1 MAKKNEKKENS
12 IGDKV
17 LKSVNDFAK
26 RTLFIPSL
34 VFDRIYSDVTGKPTD
49 YNKALYASIDPT
61 GQRPDF
67 SINGVAEAIANT
79 YKFLKKYY
87 DRDFENIDYI
97 KDTENIPL
105 QNRVAI
111 AAWAKYNK
119 LPYDESLII
128 DNGDGTYSL
137 PKEIE
142 KSMRKD
148 RSDIEKVYNINKKN
162 YDKRRG
168 DYEKRLD
175 IARSN
180 NDMSDYNKVRNEME
194 QDDELFYLKTAVNM
208 DKKNLEATDS
218 LMAGKPSVFNEFNY
232 KNRNIRNIEENKGM
246 LNVLGDHTLYKRD
259 DGRIGYRDIYDLN
272 QPFDFLLGGAPFY
285 IRGVV
290 GGASSNKVKKKQDG
304 GSSEEDPMEDEMR
317 RYYQDKRDE
326 KRAKD
331 WISNWLAK
339 RVEILGRNTA
349 NTSAS
354 KFGDIFRSYENIG
367 KRERK
372 NQIDNMNRFN
382 SYTHDY
388 SLEGLPSDF
397 LEELREDYS
406 INKPIDEDYLSLLY
420 KVNGVRGITYPMD
433 DIIYYPSYPEDRVRI
448 HENTHAT
455 ENRIFIDTYN
465 AQTSTI
471 AKEFKNDYILDGIE
485 ESGYKDSS
493 SEIYARL
500 NEFRY
505 LNNID
510 PKKVYTIEDVQ
521 KMREDKNTKDRE
533 LLNRYNDDFILFLLN
548 EVAMTDGNDNN
559 DVFYAKDGGNLNLKD
574 FYSKRDKTSILPIY
588 REVLLNS
595 IGDDIV
601 YNAGVLPMVN
611 INADLSPEEYKS
623 AMQKAA
629 SKRGRNYVY
638 NGQKEMFEPILE
650 TVGTVA
656 DFVPVIGDAKA
667 IGEAIVD
674 IDKGDLVGAV
684 EAGIFA
690 LPFVGD
696 MAKISKAR
704 NVGKT
709 LRGREKM
716 RNDYEAL
723 KVFLSNS
730 SKSNLPPFNEIK
742 TEKELDDLFKKE
754 IDRHRTF
761 VRGVVADE
769 DKSDDFLF
777 NLAPKNTG
785 AGRYGVALDD
795 NSDSKYLYVS
805 NSVDQAMGYASG
817 EGYDGTNGWIGYMR
831 IGPEVD
837 FSSSDRMDW
846 LIQADFDY
854 GIADPRV
861 AKEMSDVLRGDY
873 GIVDKVGRSVPSYE
887 DFVDFLAKRKGVN
900 KNISQLDLDIKDVQ
914 KNIDNIKDEL
924 DKKGL
929 ISRNQR
935 AWWNAFGRLEKE
947 HKDVFDRM
955 MNLASYETYL
965 NKLKSSMKDGDIE
978 KAFVLPE
985 DEFIKFYSSY
995 KSPEER
1001 ANIKRGKMI
1010 DDFVS
1015 SKLENPMEKGV
1026 LLGGMDISYGDLF
1039 GDSGL
1044 RHFVVT
1050 NKDYIHPIKKEQI
1063 IDVDP
1068 GQYTRWHVGSFS
1080 EELSGKKFKDGG
1092 SVRKKQDYIYNRL
1105 VNEHGFAPIQAVA
1118 ILANL
1123 THESGLTD
1131 DILGDNGASYGL
1143 QQWKGPRRK
1152 NLFSFAKGKGHSKPT
1167 FEDQVDFLAHEYKNN
1182 QAFRFKNK
1190 GQNLYQ
1196 EGKVNNDI
1204 FDYFQY
1210 SKADFDNAESL
1221 WDATIAWN
1229 QGVGRPNKKYAFNG
1243 RRYEIAVHL
1252 ANRYG
1257 IDYGKERKY
1266 TDMGYS
1272 DAVQQEPVNTG
1283 DKKQDYYENYGKQ
1296 ILVNVLPAQTPS
1308 AVQSVS
1314 SSETNVEK
1322 KLDEDEEYN
1331 AEQIEAMRQEQ
1342 EMEKRRALVAAFLP
1356 NIQLKIKGTSKTAN

>member
-1 MAKKNEKKENS
+1 MAKKNEKKEKS

-97 KDTENIPL
+97 KDIENIPL

-148 RSDIEKVYNINKKN
+148 RSDIEKVYKINKKN

-180 NDMSDYNKVRNEME
+180 NDMSDYNKVRSEME

-208 DKKNLEATDS
+208 DKKNLEAMDS

-232 KNRNIRNIEENKGM
+232 KNRNIRNIEENRGM
-246 LNVLGDHTLYKRD
+246 LNVLGNHTLYKRD
-259 DGRIGYRDIYDLN
+259 DGRVGYRDIYDLN

-285 IRGVV
+285 IRGVA
-290 GGASSNKVKKKQDG
+290 GGIPSNKVKKKQDG
-304 GSSEEDPMEDEMR
+304 GSSEEDPMEDKMR

-339 RVEILGRNTA
+339 RVEILGQNV
-349 NTSAS
+349 SDS
-354 KFGDIFRSYENIG
+354 GISEFGDMFRSNKSIG
-367 KRERK
+367 ERERK
-372 NQIDNMNRFN
+372 YQSDHMNSFKT
-382 SYTHDY
+382 YTHDAV
-388 SLEGLPSDF
+388 LSDIP
-397 LEELREDYS
+397 EELLRSYALGLLGEEVD
-406 INKPIDEDYLSLLY
+406 DFESLADILRY
-420 KVNGVRGITYPMD
+420 AGVGGLTD
-433 DIIYYPSYPEDRVRI
+433 GDTKTIYYPRNPTMNTRI
-448 HENTHAT
+448 HENTHAG
-455 ENRIFIDTYN
+455 ENRKFLNSYN
-465 AQTSTI
+465 PQTRI
-471 AKEFKNDYILDGIE
+471 IGEGKQKKYRLEGVGRDDYW
-485 ESGYKDSS
+485 DSS

-548 EVAMTDGNDNN
+548 EVAMTDGNDND
-559 DVFYAKDGGNLNLKD
+559 DVFYA
-574 FYSKRDKTSILPIY
+574 
-588 REVLLNS
+588 
-595 IGDDIV
+595 
-601 YNAGVLPMVN
+601 
-611 INADLSPEEYKS
+611 
-623 AMQKAA
+623 
-629 SKRGRNYVY
+629 
-638 NGQKEMFEPILE
+638 
-650 TVGTVA
+650 
-656 DFVPVIGDAKA
+656 
-667 IGEAIVD
+667 
-674 IDKGDLVGAV
+674 
-684 EAGIFA
+684 
-690 LPFVGD
+690 
-696 MAKISKAR
+696 
-704 NVGKT
+704 
-709 LRGREKM
+709 
-716 RNDYEAL
+716 
-723 KVFLSNS
+723 
-730 SKSNLPPFNEIK
+730 
-742 TEKELDDLFKKE
+742 
-754 IDRHRTF
+754 
-761 VRGVVADE
+761 
-769 DKSDDFLF
+769 
-777 NLAPKNTG
+777 
-785 AGRYGVALDD
+785 
-795 NSDSKYLYVS
+795 
-805 NSVDQAMGYASG
+805 
-817 EGYDGTNGWIGYMR
+817 
-831 IGPEVD
+831 
-837 FSSSDRMDW
+837 
-846 LIQADFDY
+846 
-854 GIADPRV
+854 
-861 AKEMSDVLRGDY
+861 
-873 GIVDKVGRSVPSYE
+873 
-887 DFVDFLAKRKGVN
+887 
-900 KNISQLDLDIKDVQ
+900 
-914 KNIDNIKDEL
+914 
-924 DKKGL
+924 
-929 ISRNQR
+929 
-935 AWWNAFGRLEKE
+935 
-947 HKDVFDRM
+947 
-955 MNLASYETYL
+955 
-965 NKLKSSMKDGDIE
+965 
-978 KAFVLPE
+978 
-985 DEFIKFYSSY
+985 
-995 KSPEER
+995 
-1001 ANIKRGKMI
+1001 
-1010 DDFVS
+1010 
-1015 SKLENPMEKGV
+1015 
-1026 LLGGMDISYGDLF
+1026 
-1039 GDSGL
+1039 
-1044 RHFVVT
+1044 
-1050 NKDYIHPIKKEQI
+1050 
-1063 IDVDP
+1063 
-1068 GQYTRWHVGSFS
+1068 
-1080 EELSGKKFKDGG
+1080 KDGG

-1105 VNEHGFAPIQAVA
+1105 VDEHGFAPVQAVA
-1118 ILANL
+1118 IVANL

-1143 QQWKGPRRK
+1143 QQWQGQRRK
-1152 NLFSFAKGKGHSKPT
+1152 NLFSFAKSKGRSKPT
-1167 FEDQVDFLAHEYKNN
+1167 LEDQVDFLAHEYKNN
-1182 QAFRFKNK
+1182 QAFQFKNK

-1257 IDYGKERKY
+1257 VEYGKERKY

-1272 DAVQQEPVNTG
+1272 DMVQQEPVNTG

-1296 ILVNVLPAQTPS
+1296 ILVNVLPAQTPG